1 MTQEREESHQERVLR
16 MVTLLL
22 LVRPLEQW
30 PGSLLLCTSLSPI
43 GAALARAANIVGAVA
58 LAIDASPKVC
68 RAALR
73 AGDCDFAVNTLDEA
87 LRVLKNEI
95 RKRQP
100 LSVALEASPNEALAE
115 LLDRGVCPELFADT
129 AEEPT
134 TFIDHF
140 HDQGTIVLNID
151 HAPRPDALDGPG
163 ILKRYLETNGLDLV
177 SFTFGTAA
185 ELRDLDSRLLE
196 ILPAGDVRRRWC
208 AAAPHHF
215 YRERPP
221 RRDAFLTKAEQ
232 LQLKLGT

>member
-1 MTQEREESHQERVLR
+1 MTENREESHQERVLR

-30 PGSLLLCTSLSPI
+30 PGSLLLCTSLSPT

-58 LAIDASPKVC
+58 LAIDVNPEAC

-129 AEEPT
+129 TEKSTA
-134 TFIDHF
+134 FIARF
-140 HDQGTIVLNID
+140 HDQGTIVLNVD
-151 HAPRPDALDGPG
+151 HAPHPDALDGPA
-163 ILKRYLETNGLDLV
+163 ILNRYLETNGLDFV
-177 SFTFGTAA
+177 RFTFGTAA
-185 ELRDLDSRLLE
+185 ELRALDTRLLE
-196 ILPAGDVRRRWC
+196 TLPEGDLRRRWC